1 MSVNTLWIIF
11 LAIIFTRMMD
21 ILEIGFLFLTRA
33 LGIIWFDYDW
43 YQSFHDWYQRTDEK
57 LKAREQKKREEEK
70 AAENELYVI
79 GEGND

>member
-11 LAIIFTRMMD
+11 LAILFTRMMD

-57 LKAREQKKREEEK
+57 LKAREQKKREEEQ

-79 GEGND
+79 GEDND